1 MAGAQKMD
9 EYFRTFTA
17 HFGEPQGRRSA
28 PVSSIEKYRS
38 KLPDAL
44 LSVWQS
50 EGWSAYADGLFWIVD
65 PDQYTAMLKQWLS
78 GSDLE
83 HVDNYHVIARDAFG
97 SLYAWGER
105 YQRSI
110 TISSLAG
117 GIVALKS
124 QLQQRQT
131 NPDRALGIF
140 FATATKADFDFEDRM
155 GNPLFER
162 ALAKL
167 GPLSES
173 EMYAFEPALSLGGR
187 ADLDGLVKVDMDVH
201 LALLHQFRR

>member
-1 MAGAQKMD
+1 MID
-9 EYFRTFTA
+9 NL
-17 HFGEPQGRRSA
+17 GEATSRREVPEA
-28 PVSSIEKYRS
+28 SIDRYQS
-38 KLPDAL
+38 KLPGAL
-44 LSVWQS
+44 MGYWRE
-50 EGWSAYADGLFWIVD
+50 EGWCSYADGLFWIVD
-65 PDQYTAMLKQWLS
+65 PDPYKATLDRWLHGS
-78 GSDLE
+78 GLVE
-83 HVDNYHVIARDAFG
+83 IDNYHVIARDAFG

-110 TISSLAG
+110 TVSSLAG

-124 QLQQRQT
+124 QLQQRQK
-131 NPDRALGIF
+131 NPDLALSIF
-140 FATATKADFDFEDRM
+140 FATATKDDFDFEDRM

-201 LALLHQFRR
+201 LTLLDQFRR

>member
-1 MAGAQKMD
+1 MRD
-9 EYFRTFTA
+9 DYFQMFVDN
-17 HFGEPQGRRSA
+17 FGEPVNRREVPA
-28 PVSSIEKYRS
+28 SSVEKYRF

-44 LSVWQS
+44 LGYWQS

-65 PDQYTAMLKQWLS
+65 PDQYSATLKQWLS
-78 GSDLE
+78 GSEIE

-162 ALAKL
+162 ALTKL
-167 GPLSES
+167 GPVSES

-201 LALLHQFRR
+201 LTLLDQFRR